1 MAEDLHNNIQV
12 RKWQFCIY
20 GGINMFEKIF
30 KRSSWTDIVISLVF
44 ILLGVLLVAK
54 PTQTVGAISIILG
67 VLFIAMGA
75 LKLIE
80 YYTSKT
86 KEDWLLTVAL
96 VSVIFGIIVLFASD
110 SILAFFRVI
119 LGIWIIV
126 TGIIDLQ
133 TVLVWKQVK
142 SPYWTVSLLLTILM
156 IFAGIVI
163 LINQQIVLTAVGVII
178 IIYGIFDIID
188 RIIFMKKID
197 DYMKE

>member
-1 MAEDLHNNIQV
+1 
-12 RKWQFCIY
+12 
-20 GGINMFEKIF
+20 MFEKIF

-119 LGIWIIV
+119 LGIWII
-126 TGIIDLQ
+126 DR
-133 TVLVWKQVK
+133 K
-142 SPYWTVSLLLTILM
+142 SV
-156 IFAGIVI
+156 V
-163 LINQQIVLTAVGVII
+163 
-178 IIYGIFDIID
+178 
-188 RIIFMKKID
+188 
-197 DYMKE
+197 

>member
-1 MAEDLHNNIQV
+1 
-12 RKWQFCIY
+12 
-20 GGINMFEKIF
+20 MFEKIF

-75 LKLIE
+75 LQLIE

-86 KEDWLLTVAL
+86 TEDWLLTVAL

-133 TVLVWKQVK
+133 TILVWKQVK

>member
-1 MAEDLHNNIQV
+1 M
-12 RKWQFCIY
+12 
-20 GGINMFEKIF
+20 
-30 KRSSWTDIVISLVF
+30 
-44 ILLGVLLVAK
+44 
-54 PTQTVGAISIILG
+54 
-67 VLFIAMGA
+67 
-75 LKLIE
+75 
-80 YYTSKT
+80 
-86 KEDWLLTVAL
+86 
-96 VSVIFGIIVLFASD
+96 FASD